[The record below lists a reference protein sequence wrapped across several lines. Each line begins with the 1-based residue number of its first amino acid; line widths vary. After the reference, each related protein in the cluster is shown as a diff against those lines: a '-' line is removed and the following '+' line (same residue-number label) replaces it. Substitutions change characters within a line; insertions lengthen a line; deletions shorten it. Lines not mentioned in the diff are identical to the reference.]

1 MRDFTL
7 RFSDKAD
14 FRAFLRKLNWEE
26 DEELQNAVLVDE
38 IGFTFRETDVSDDGE
53 PEYTKRRGTLL
64 ISVFLT
70 MDLMIPCSV
79 SGWLPEHPLRGW
91 FKDSRW
97 ISRRYFMRFVPWRC
111 RYWLVFL
118 PENFGAIAGCT
129 FFIAREH
136 TQGRISL
143 D

>member
-53 PEYTKRRGTLL
+53 LNRPGFPGECFICELRLPDHRFRWKHNKLFLL
-64 ISVFLT
+64 
-70 MDLMIPCSV
+70 
-79 SGWLPEHPLRGW
+79 LPEEYGPA
-91 FKDSRW
+91 F
-97 ISRRYFMRFVPWRC
+97 P
-111 RYWLVFL
+111 
-118 PENFGAIAGCT
+118 AIVDCYT
-129 FFIAREH
+129 SPP
-136 TQGRISL
+136 T
-143 D
+143 

>member
-53 PEYTKRRGTLL
+53 PEYTRNEGYFVNIRLL
-64 ISVFLT
+64 DDGFDDSVFREWVGYTRAPAQGVVLRIADGYHVDT
-70 MDLMIPCSV
+70 SCALCRGGAGT
-79 SGWLPEHPLRGW
+79 GWSFYRKLGLRG
-91 FKDSRW
+91 DSRL
-97 ISRRYFMRFVPWRC
+97 YVLHC
-111 RYWLVFL
+111 
-118 PENFGAIAGCT
+118 A
-129 FFIAREH
+129 
-136 TQGRISL
+136 
-143 D
+143 

>member
-53 PEYTKRRGTLL
+53 PEYTRNEGYFVNIRLL
-64 ISVFLT
+64 DDGFDDSVFREWVVT
-70 MDLMIPCSV
+70 
-79 SGWLPEHPLRGW
+79 PERPLRSG

-118 PENFGAIAGCT
+118 PETGLT
-129 FFIAREH
+129 
-136 TQGRISL
+136 GR
-143 D
+143 

>member
-38 IGFTFRETDVSDDGE
+38 IGFTFRETDVSYLTE
-53 PEYTKRRGTLL
+53 NQNTRNRRGTLL

-79 SGWLPEHPLRGW
+79 VGGYQGTRSG
-91 FKDSRW
+91 
-97 ISRRYFMRFVPWRC
+97 V
-111 RYWLVFL
+111 V
-118 PENFGAIAGCT
+118 
-129 FFIAREH
+129 
-136 TQGRISL
+136 
-143 D
+143 